1 MVYTIASFEFSQRL
15 RRISTYVYFLVFVAM
30 GCFFGAIAGG
40 AIPGSSIEFGTGG
53 KVLVNSPFA
62 LNTII
67 SYVTFFGLVITAAIA
82 GQATYQDVHT
92 NSTAF
97 FYTAPITKFDYLA
110 GRYLGALA
118 IQIGI
123 FTSVGVGAWVA
134 THLPWMD
141 PTRIGPHNIA
151 AYIQPYLILVIPNL
165 IFTTAIFFGLAALAR
180 KMLPVYAASV
190 LLLIGYFV
198 AAQLS
203 TNLSINV
210 QAALADPL
218 GGNAVERITQ
228 YWTPFER
235 NTRLIPLQGILLLN
249 RLLWLALG
257 AAVLAFTYARFSLSE
272 MARSG
277 KKRKPVANEE
287 EIVPPVARA
296 LPIAH
301 PIFSAGASLR
311 QFLSLTRIHFT
322 ETVKNVFF
330 GVLLLAG
337 GLFAALS
344 ANGINS
350 PLSTVVYPVT
360 YRMLQDGG
368 GGFGIFALV
377 IIIFYSGELV
387 WRERDAQLSQ
397 IVDALPV
404 QRWVLFSS
412 KLSALMLVQVLLVLV
427 ILAAGLIVQVSH
439 GYYRFEFALY
449 LKELLGVRLIN
460 FWILCILALLVH
472 TIVNNKYLGHFVM
485 ALYIVATL
493 ALPALGL
500 EHYLYRFGQVPP
512 FIYSDM
518 NKYGPFAAP
527 LFWFRLYWAIAAI
540 LLAIVINVLWVR
552 GTESNWRVRLGIAKA
567 RFAGPVIVVLAV
579 GALAFLGVGSYIF
592 YNTNILNPYRTTY
605 GIDDAR
611 AQYEKKY
618 QQYKDLL
625 QPRITDVNTE
635 IDLYPAKRSVL
646 IHGTMMLE
654 NKTSANIDQVALTVW
669 PVDLIPLPMPQV
681 QIRQLALSD

>member
-1 MVYTIASFEFSQRL
+1 MVLTIASFEVRQRL

-82 GQATYQDVHT
+82 GQATYQDVHA

-118 IQIGI
+118 IQICI

-151 AYIQPYLILVIPNL
+151 SYIQPYLILVIPNL
-165 IFTTAIFFGLAALAR
+165 IFTTAIFFGLAALGR

-218 GGNAVERITQ
+218 GSNAVDRITQ

-249 RLLWLALG
+249 RFLWLGLG
-257 AAVLAFTYARFSLSE
+257 AVVLAVTYARFSLSE
-272 MARSG
+272 AGRS
-277 KKRKPVANEE
+277 RKQQRPAATEEDIVA
-287 EIVPPVARA
+287 PAARA
-296 LPIAH
+296 LPITH
-301 PIFSAGASLR
+301 PVFSVGASFR
-311 QFLSLTRIHFT
+311 QFLSLTRIQFT

-368 GGFGIFALV
+368 GAFSIFALA

-404 QRWVLFSS
+404 QRWVLFTS
-412 KLSALMLVQVLLVLV
+412 KLAALNSRFTSKNSSA
-427 ILAAGLIVQVSH
+427 
-439 GYYRFEFALY
+439 FASSAS
-449 LKELLGVRLIN
+449 GFCASSRSW
-460 FWILCILALLVH
+460 F
-472 TIVNNKYLGHFVM
+472 
-485 ALYIVATL
+485 TL
-493 ALPALGL
+493 
-500 EHYLYRFGQVPP
+500 
-512 FIYSDM
+512 SS
-518 NKYGPFAAP
+518 
-527 LFWFRLYWAIAAI
+527 
-540 LLAIVINVLWVR
+540 
-552 GTESNWRVRLGIAKA
+552 T
-567 RFAGPVIVVLAV
+567 
-579 GALAFLGVGSYIF
+579 
-592 YNTNILNPYRTTY
+592 TNILA
-605 GIDDAR
+605 I
-611 AQYEKKY
+611 
-618 QQYKDLL
+618 
-625 QPRITDVNTE
+625 
-635 IDLYPAKRSVL
+635 S
-646 IHGTMMLE
+646 
-654 NKTSANIDQVALTVW
+654 
-669 PVDLIPLPMPQV
+669 
-681 QIRQLALSD
+681 